1 MFNAELACQPY
12 WCKRQVKPKF
22 TTGDNREKT
31 APKGWGA
38 AAPGPGALAEPRHAC
53 YGSDL
58 VRTAIQ
64 RLVRPSATPK
74 SNLPQSES
82 PSREAGRSPRDRRL
96 EPATTATPPAAPRSR
111 RSFCSPSRRSPHAQF
126 AAADLPQ
133 RLVTAAPTVATP
145 PCPCRL
151 CPHGGSTLR
160 ATLALPARAD
170 SGCCAGRGS
179 HPGRQTALCGP
190 VGGQDASYDH
200 QHRPLRAPPCPTPH
214 PTTLLTAL
222 TALASGTETASSA
235 GLVLGAPRLAT
246 GQLTAIGPGRV
257 PLGTTDG
264 IEHSSP
270 FCPSHPSAAAACP
283 QPSSQSGLAKRARWA
298 GPGGV

>member
-1 MFNAELACQPY
+1 M
-12 WCKRQVKPKF
+12 
-22 TTGDNREKT
+22 
-31 APKGWGA
+31 
-38 AAPGPGALAEPRHAC
+38 
-53 YGSDL
+53 
-58 VRTAIQ
+58 
-64 RLVRPSATPK
+64 
-74 SNLPQSES
+74 
-82 PSREAGRSPRDRRL
+82 
-96 EPATTATPPAAPRSR
+96 TATPPAAPRSR
-111 RSFCSPSRRSPHAQF
+111 RSFCSPSRRSPQAQF

-151 CPHGGSTLR
+151 CPHGGSTLQ
-160 ATLALPARAD
+160 ATLALPTRAG

-222 TALASGTETASSA
+222 TALASGTETASSV
-235 GLVLGAPRLAT
+235 GLVLVAPRLAA
-246 GQLTAIGPGRV
+246 GQLTAIGPGQV

-264 IEHSSP
+264 IEHSSA
-270 FCPSHPSAAAACP
+270 FCPSHPSACCCLP
-283 QPSSQSGLAKRARWA
+283 TTIKPGLPGERARWA
-298 GPGGV
+298 DPGGV

>member
-1 MFNAELACQPY
+1 M
-12 WCKRQVKPKF
+12 
-22 TTGDNREKT
+22 
-31 APKGWGA
+31 
-38 AAPGPGALAEPRHAC
+38 PGPGALAEPRHAC
-53 YGSDL
+53 CGSGL

-64 RLVRPSATPK
+64 RLVSPFATSK
-74 SNLPQSES
+74 SNLPQSKS
-82 PSREAGRSPRDRRL
+82 PSREAGWSPRDRWDQ
-96 EPATTATPPAAPRSR
+96 PATTTTPPAAPRSR

-200 QHRPLRAPPCPTPH
+200 QHQPLRAPPCPTPH

-222 TALASGTETASSA
+222 TALASGTETASSV
-235 GLVLGAPRLAT
+235 GLVLVAPRLAT
-246 GQLTAIGPGRV
+246 GQLTAIGPGWV
-257 PLGTTDG
+257 PLGTTYG

-283 QPSSQSGLAKRARWA
+283 QPVKPGRPGETGTLGWSWWRLNIYLRQAEPPAPASCVSSPLATTST
-298 GPGGV
+298 PSSTS